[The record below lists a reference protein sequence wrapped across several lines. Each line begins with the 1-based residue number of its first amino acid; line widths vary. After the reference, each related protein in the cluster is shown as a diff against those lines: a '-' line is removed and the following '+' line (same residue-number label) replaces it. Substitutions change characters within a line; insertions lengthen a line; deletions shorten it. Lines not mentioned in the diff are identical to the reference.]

1 MSPKLDEATRN
12 DPKTRAIIIFYEFR
26 SGKSILECY
35 KNFCNRM
42 GSDYVDYEEFE
53 FWWMRFSAGNF
64 DLDYDRSKD
73 RTITDVPVHIF
84 ERICENLGDNYQN
97 EYRFT
102 LRHVCKSFRALA
114 DSWIPNYKKLLVTS
128 ESNGNINLNLDKQ
141 IFEYEDKM
149 LALDDLMSILIHPKL
164 KLGEFEIW
172 EDEQFAKK
180 LALKLESLK
189 TRIHIEHLNLN
200 FNNWRMQKPIL
211 PFVQGETAE
220 FDLSTDRILEFIEE
234 ISEINPENG
243 ISEIRFPRITI
254 KDSFLYMK
262 ESTKLVKGFLK
273 FSNLKYCHMEAELLT
288 TVQLKKNI
296 EKFGAKI
303 RADRPDI
310 LHYSIPNSSD
320 FFEIQFQKYGIR
332 IERKSV

>member
-1 MSPKLDEATRN
+1 MASKLDEATRN
-12 DPKTRAIIIFYEFR
+12 DSKTRATLIFYEFH
-26 SGKSILECY
+26 SGMPIFESY
-35 KNFCNRM
+35 SSFCEKM
-42 GSDYVDYEEFE
+42 GADFMEYQEFE
-53 FWWMRFSAGNF
+53 FWFQRFSAGNF
-64 DLDYDRSKD
+64 DLNYDRSKD
-73 RTITDVPVHIF
+73 RTITDMPVHIF
-84 ERICENLGDNYQN
+84 QKICENLGDNYQN

-102 LRHVCKSFRALA
+102 LRHVCKSFRALV
-114 DSWIPNYKKLLVTS
+114 DSWIPNYKKILVTS
-128 ESNGNINLNLDKQ
+128 ASNGNIHLNFDNQ
-141 IFEYEDKM
+141 TIEYEDKIV
-149 LALDDLMSILIHPKL
+149 ALDDLMSILIHPKL
-164 KLGEFEIW
+164 KLEEFEIW

-180 LALKLESLK
+180 LALRLGSLK
-189 TRIHIEHLNLN
+189 ARIHIEHLNLN

-254 KDSFLYMK
+254 KDSVLYMK
-262 ESTKLVKGFLK
+262 ESTKFVKCFLK
-273 FSNLKYCHMEAELLT
+273 FPNLKWCHMEAELLT
-288 TVQLKKNI
+288 TLQLRKNI